1 MFTQHLIESAD
12 NEKSRLLLE
21 KIEAETEKKRAEAEL
36 QSFMDSEDKV
46 SDRFNKDLLE
56 VQVNFEV

>member
-12 NEKSRLLLE
+12 NEKSSLLLE

-46 SDRFNKDLLE
+46 SDQFNRDLLE

>member
-12 NEKSRLLLE
+12 NDKSRLLLE

-46 SDRFNKDLLE
+46 SDQFNRDLLE

>member
-46 SDRFNKDLLE
+46 SDQFNRDLLE